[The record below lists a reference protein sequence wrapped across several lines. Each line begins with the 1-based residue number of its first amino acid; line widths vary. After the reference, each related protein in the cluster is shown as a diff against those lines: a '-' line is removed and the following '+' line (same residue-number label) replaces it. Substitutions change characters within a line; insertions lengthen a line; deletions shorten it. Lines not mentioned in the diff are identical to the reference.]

1 MTFVTFSAI
10 DEQGRGDVRRRHLG
24 EEKTAEGTETTTP
37 KKVLSNM
44 LFSCFRKPQP
54 SPTRESARPAS
65 TEASEASQVDSRRA
79 ILDSLLQAH
88 KKSKKD
94 WQVTLSRVLDILERN
109 ELIIPAKINRPE
121 CPASVLKEMVEAVQ
135 KFPEVVD
142 PTELSIPPRQQFLEV
157 SHTMVIVDDLKDND
171 LQKILFKEV
180 FLGEGRR
187 IGEAICPYCS
197 KPSHRPVRNLLAHF
211 AHRHEHL
218 WLRDYEHAF
227 NAGYA
232 LIYIPLDIPIVRFT
246 NLTEGSLAIAIA
258 PNCFLEPSYAIV
270 QPPINENAVYSS
282 IPDVSPIMRMI
293 WSLRDPALQST
304 LFARIFLGRGHQRE
318 TPKLCPYCPPIRPA
332 NLHAHYT
339 QRHAEKWRNDFEL
352 AVNIGCTSYKDIAVF
367 SNS

>member
-1 MTFVTFSAI
+1 MDCLNQYRIV
-10 DEQGRGDVRRRHLG
+10 ER
-24 EEKTAEGTETTTP
+24 
-37 KKVLSNM
+37 
-44 LFSCFRKPQP
+44 
-54 SPTRESARPAS
+54 
-65 TEASEASQVDSRRA
+65 
-79 ILDSLLQAH
+79 LL
-88 KKSKKD
+88 KKSKNKN
-94 WQVTLSRVLDILERN
+94 V
-109 ELIIPAKINRPE
+109 

-157 SHTMVIVDDLKDND
+157 SHTMVIVDDLKD
-171 LQKILFKEV
+171 
-180 FLGEGRR
+180 
-187 IGEAICPYCS
+187 AICPYCS

-232 LIYIPLDIPIVRFT
+232 LIYR
-246 NLTEGSLAIAIA
+246 SLAIAIA

-282 IPDVSPIMRMI
+282 IP
-293 WSLRDPALQST
+293 DPALQST

-352 AVNIGCTSYKDIAVF
+352 AVNIGCTPPSPSPLRRSAECCTAAG
-367 SNS
+367 